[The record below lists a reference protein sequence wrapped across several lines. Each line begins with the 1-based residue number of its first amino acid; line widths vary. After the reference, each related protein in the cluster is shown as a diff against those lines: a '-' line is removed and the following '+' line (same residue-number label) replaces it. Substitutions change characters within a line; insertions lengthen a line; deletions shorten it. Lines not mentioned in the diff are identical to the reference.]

1 MPKENY
7 MKPSQEAILILL
19 KRESLTPE
27 EVERRIMEAC
37 NSLDCNDDGEDEG
50 IDEDTGDYP
59 MPEIIAG
66 LFPIETLPQFFLQ
79 EGYIPGLFS

>member
-1 MPKENY
+1 
-7 MKPSQEAILILL
+7 MKPSPEAILILL
-19 KRESLTPE
+19 KRVSLTPE

-37 NSLDCNDDGEDEG
+37 NSLDCNDEGEDEG

-59 MPEIIAG
+59 MPDSIVG
-66 LFPIETLPQFFLQ
+66 MDKVNNCPRFFLQ